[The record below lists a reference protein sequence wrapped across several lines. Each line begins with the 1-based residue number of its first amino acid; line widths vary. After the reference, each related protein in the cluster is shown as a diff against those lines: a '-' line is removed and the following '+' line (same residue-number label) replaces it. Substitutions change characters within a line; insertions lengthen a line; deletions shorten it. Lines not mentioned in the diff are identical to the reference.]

1 MKNTFYWV
9 VGLISA
15 FGIAYQIPWANFFTN
30 ADTAFVT
37 ALILGFLGVTVAI
50 WTKPGLNY
58 LLSSPTGD
66 SRSAFAILVIAVFTL
81 MGAAAFIGLV
91 SNWTDGTYNLGTL
104 GDFLGGTL
112 NPILTFL
119 TFVGLLFTIVLQQR
133 ELHLANEAK
142 MKADGELIEEKKER
156 ARQQF
161 ENTFFQMLT
170 LHNTIVNSLDLRSVL
185 VSDGSKGTRE
195 WHGRD
200 CFPRYYEHFKSAYK
214 SAKRK
219 GSANPVAD
227 GYDEFWRADQ
237 KDLAHY
243 FRFLYNI
250 VRVVDDS
257 GVANPVHI
265 KLLRAQLSDF
275 ELLVLFYNG
284 IGGRGRAFRKYIEKY
299 ALFDNLPEELLLE
312 PIHQDYYSADAYFDK
327 HIKREDPAKFLD
339 SWRKSYIYDE
349 GKHPDEF
356 KDVLEDLLFDAK
368 SSGVTRWKLIEASGG
383 DLEAYLFAALRK
395 ASGEDWIAVT

>member
-1 MKNTFYWV
+1 MKRTFYWV
-9 VGLISA
+9 VALISA
-15 FGIAYQIPWANFFTN
+15 CAIVYQVPWEIFFTN
-30 ADTAFVT
+30 ANTAFVM
-37 ALILGFLGVTVAI
+37 ALIMGFFGVTVAV

-58 LLSSPTGD
+58 LLTSPTGD

-91 SNWTDGTYNLGTL
+91 SNWPGDTYSLGTL

-142 MKADGELIEEKKER
+142 IKADRELLEEKKER

-170 LHNTIVNSLDLRSVL
+170 LHNTIVNSLDLRSDPIA
-185 VSDGSKGTRE
+185 DGSTSHKE

-200 CFPRYYEHFKSAYK
+200 CFARYYEHFRKAYN
-214 SAKRK
+214 SAKRNR
-219 GSANPVAD
+219 SANPIAD
-227 GYDEFWRADQ
+227 GYDEFWRKDQ

-250 VRVVDDS
+250 FRVTDGSDLAS
-257 GVANPVHI
+257 PVHI

-312 PIHQDYYSADAYFDK
+312 PSHQDYYSAEAYFDNT
-327 HIKREDPAKFLD
+327 IEQEDPARFLN
-339 SWRKSYIYDE
+339 SWMMSYVYAE
-349 GKHPDEF
+349 GRRPSEF

-368 SSGVTRWKLIEASGG
+368 RSGVTRWKLIHASGG
-383 DLEAYLFAALRK
+383 DLDAYLLAALRT
-395 ASGEDWIAVT
+395 ASGEDHG